1 MKKLLSISVL
11 LQVITGLMAV
21 TLVTTFAIFAEQ
33 AFERRQI
40 AKRVFAIAD
49 ISRDMFM
56 AMQMIRVE
64 RGTVNTALETLQI
77 SDADTQADIAALR
90 DKSGRALDSALAKL
104 DAAALD
110 GTGPWLS
117 EIRERRAAFAALRE
131 QADAALRQ
139 SKDRRPGALSGDWV
153 LAGGKL
159 VKGIDDLSEQ
169 LSSDIDDADAFIAEM
184 MQIKRLGWVVRDAA
198 GYDRLLVGA
207 AIANASGISAEQRQS
222 LALQS
227 GRIGA
232 AWEIIE
238 DKMRQ
243 PDAPPQLRT
252 ATATAD
258 AVYFGDLRAMR
269 KTIIDDLAAGKP
281 ARVSGSDWVRLS
293 NPGLASVMAVANTA
307 FDLTEIHAAEQSAAA
322 ERNFYAATLLAAL
335 FVGFGVFATLFVIWR
350 VAQPM
355 ARITEAMRAV
365 ARGDLAVDIPFV
377 RRADE
382 VGLLARALSTFRD
395 NAREQ
400 QRMEGELLRSEQL
413 RQTTEDLR
421 RSQEHLARAQR
432 IANMGSDVRDLHTD
446 VAEWSDE
453 SYRIFGVSRGTFT
466 PTTENF
472 LGLVHPDDRP
482 VVLATRDQIKQGI
495 CPPPFEYRIVRP
507 DGGVRHIRRE
517 TELIRD
523 DAGTVIRLIGTIHD
537 ITEQREAQ
545 QRQNELERQLL
556 HSQKLE
562 ALGTLAGGIAH
573 DLNNTLV
580 PIMALTK
587 LAQVQ
592 TEKGSKVHSRLDT
605 VLRAS
610 ERARDLV
617 KQILAFSRKED
628 LVTQE
633 VDLGAVIR
641 ETLHML
647 RASLPATVEIV
658 ERISDV
664 PLVLG
669 DSGQLQQV
677 VVNMM
682 TNAAQ
687 AIDGKIG
694 RITVSLSTV
703 VEDRARQVRLAIADT
718 GRGMDKDTLARAF
731 EPFFTTKS
739 VGDGT
744 GLGLAVAHGIVVSHG
759 GHISV
764 RSNPGEGCEFIV
776 LLPSLAHQVVALSA
790 KQAIA

>member
-11 LQVITGLMAV
+11 LQAITGLMVV
-21 TLVTTFAIFAEQ
+21 TLVAMFALSAEQ
-33 AFERRQI
+33 AFERRQV
-40 AKRVFAIAD
+40 AKRVFTVAD
-49 ISRDMFM
+49 LSRDMFR
-56 AMQMIRVE
+56 AMQQIRVE
-64 RGTVNTALETLQI
+64 RGTVNTALETPEI
-77 SDADTQADIAALR
+77 IDPDTQADIAALR
-90 DKSGRALDSALAKL
+90 DKSGKALDSALAKL

-110 GTGPWLS
+110 RTAPWLN
-117 EIRERRAAFAALRE
+117 EIRQRRAVLIQLRE

-139 SKDRRPGALSGDWV
+139 TKDRRPGGLSGDWV
-153 LAGGKL
+153 VAGGKL
-159 VKGIDDLSEQ
+159 VEAIDDLSER
-169 LSSDIDDADAFIAEM
+169 LSGDIDDADAFIAEM

-198 GYDRLLVGA
+198 GYDRLLIGA
-207 AIANASGISAEQRQS
+207 AIANARGITAEQHQRF
-222 LALQS
+222 ALQT

-232 AWEIIE
+232 AWDIIE
-238 DKMRQ
+238 DAMRK
-243 PDAPPQLRT
+243 PDALPQLKTVT
-252 ATATAD
+252 ATANAI
-258 AVYFGDLRAMR
+258 YFGDLRAMR

-281 ARVSGSDWVRLS
+281 ARISGSDWVRLS
-293 NPGLASVMAVANTA
+293 NPGLATLMAVANTA
-307 FDLTEIHAAEQSAAA
+307 FDLTEAHAADQVAAA
-322 ERNFYAATLLAAL
+322 ERNFYLAILLVVV

-355 ARITEAMRAV
+355 ARIADAMRAV

-382 VGLLARALSTFRD
+382 VGLLARALSTFRE

-413 RQTTEDLR
+413 RQTTEELR

-432 IANMGSDVRDLHTD
+432 IGNMGSDVRDLRSD

-453 SYRIFGVSRGTFT
+453 SYRIFGVSRETFT
-466 PTTENF
+466 PTTQNF
-472 LGLVHPDDRP
+472 LSRVHPDDRP
-482 VVLATRDQIKQGI
+482 LVLATRDQIKQGI
-495 CPPPFEYRIVRP
+495 CPAPFEYRVVRP
-507 DGGVRHIRRE
+507 DGSVRHIRRE
-517 TELIRD
+517 TELVRD
-523 DAGTVIRLIGTIHD
+523 DAGITIRLMGTIHD

-545 QRQNELERQLL
+545 QRQSELERQLL

-587 LAQVQ
+587 MAQIQ
-592 TEKGSKVHSRLDT
+592 TEKGSRVHARLDT

-617 KQILAFSRKED
+617 KQILAFSRKQD
-628 LVTQE
+628 LITQK
-633 VDLGAVIR
+633 VDLGTVIR

-658 ERISDV
+658 EQLSGV

-669 DSGQLQQV
+669 DPGQLQQV

-687 AIDGKIG
+687 AIGGKIG
-694 RITVSLSTV
+694 KITVSLSTV
-703 VEDRARQVRLAIADT
+703 IEGRASQVRLAIADS
-718 GRGMDKDTLARAF
+718 GCGMDEEILTRVF
-731 EPFFTTKS
+731 EPFFTTKN
-739 VGDGT
+739 VGEGT
-744 GLGLAVAHGIVVSHG
+744 GLGLAVVHGIVVSHG
-759 GHISV
+759 GRISV
-764 RSNPGEGCEFIV
+764 HSKPGEGCEFV
-776 LLPSLAHQVVALSA
+776 VVLPSLADRLASDPAEQAVA
-790 KQAIA
+790 